1 VKAEEIY
8 KNNCMSCHGGNL
20 EGKPGPNLQKIGAS
34 KTKDQIMTQIT
45 KGGSRMPGFE
55 KKIEAADIETLSV
68 WLADKK

>member
-1 VKAEEIY
+1 
-8 KNNCMSCHGGNL
+8 MSCHGGNL

-34 KTKDQIMTQIT
+34 KTKDQIMTQIS

-55 KKIEAADIETLSV
+55 SKIEAADIETLAV